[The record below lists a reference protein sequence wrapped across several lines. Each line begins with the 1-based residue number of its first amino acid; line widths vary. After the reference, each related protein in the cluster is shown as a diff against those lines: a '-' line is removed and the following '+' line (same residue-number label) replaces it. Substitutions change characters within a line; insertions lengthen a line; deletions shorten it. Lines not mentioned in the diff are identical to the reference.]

1 MSKNVWQ
8 RDESW
13 VGTEVEDSIVMLNL
27 ETGKYVSLNSTAS
40 AVWQLLEEPRTQEE
54 IELALR
60 SRFAVD
66 EASCRES
73 LAKLLP
79 QMHELSLARPG

>member
-1 MSKNVWQ
+1 MNVNVWR
-8 RDESW
+8 RDENW
-13 VGTEVEDSIVMLNL
+13 VGSEIEDSLVMVNL
-27 ETGKYVSLNSTAS
+27 EIGTYVSLNSTAS
-40 AVWQLLEEPRTQEE
+40 AVWQILEEPRTQEE

-73 LAKLLP
+73 LTKLLP
-79 QMHELSLARPG
+79 QMRELSLARLG